1 EQVKH
6 HFNSTAASHKTFI
19 NIIIYADVVTILPHS
34 QAGYQLSC
42 QRVSRFFKT
51 YKVATPNLSVTVII
65 I

>member
-1 EQVKH
+1 MLMLLR
-6 HFNSTAASHKTFI
+6 FC
-19 NIIIYADVVTILPHS
+19 PHS